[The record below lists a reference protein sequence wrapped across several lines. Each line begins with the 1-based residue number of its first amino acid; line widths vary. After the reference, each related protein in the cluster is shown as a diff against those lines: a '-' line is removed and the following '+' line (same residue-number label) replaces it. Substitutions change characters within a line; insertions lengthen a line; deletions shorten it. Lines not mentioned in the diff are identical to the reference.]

1 MTALAQ
7 QIKDTPM
14 APYIGLMQGMSHSQK
29 RVVIAFLVDSM
40 QKTDTVEEEK
50 TRQMLK
56 PNPFKNFRHAKEFS
70 DSERTRIIEKMN
82 NMSISSETNSL
93 IDGLSLTEEEMRD
106 ERTRY
111 IIGHDK

>member
-14 APYIGLMQGMSHSQK
+14 APYIGLMQGMSHTQK

-40 QKTDTVEEEK
+40 QKADVEEEMP
-50 TRQMLK
+50 RQMLK
-56 PNPFKNFRHAKEFS
+56 PNPFKHFRHAKEFS
-70 DSERTRIIEKMN
+70 DAERTNIMEKLN
-82 NMSISSETNSL
+82 NMSVSQEANGL
-93 IDGLSLTEEEMRD
+93 IDGLSLSAEEMQD

-111 IIGHDK
+111 ILGLE